1 MRFIILLMVLVGYLQ
16 ANSKEAL
23 LIGNS
28 DYRYI
33 TDLQNPKTSIQKL
46 ERALKKLD
54 FHVTT
59 LYNLD
64 AENLSAEVERFR
76 DRLSSNSIGFF
87 YYSGHG
93 CQLNHQSYLIP
104 TNVDTKKASKI
115 KYHALGVGELLDILS
130 SANNRVNMLFLDACR
145 DVPVGSRGGTKGLG
159 QISVTPKGTLVVY
172 ATEAGKV
179 AEDSTLF
186 ISELTKTILKP
197 NKKVWEIGNHLSNTI
212 ASKTNDRQIPEM
224 FSKRLPSGLVL
235 LRGERRE
242 VEEVVAPTSEPIS
255 SFKWI
260 TPTTKKATWKKAKQ
274 ICKENG
280 ARLPT
285 IEELRK
291 VIIDCGGI
299 NNQVFFGEE
308 SSKNLENSNYQSC
321 YKKKGFTSKGY
332 WSSTT
337 DASDSSNAWFVGFYY
352 GYDGWFAKGN
362 ESHVRCVRG

>member
-1 MRFIILLMVLVGYLQ
+1 MVIVGYLQ
-16 ANSKEAL
+16 ADSKEAL

-33 TDLQNPKTSIQKL
+33 TNLQNPKTSIQKL

-93 CQLNHQSYLIP
+93 CQLNHQSYLVP

-115 KYHALGVGELLDILS
+115 KYHALGVGELLDMLD

-145 DVPVGSRGGTKGLG
+145 DVPVGSKGGTKGLG

-179 AEDSTLF
+179 AEDSNLIF
-186 ISELTKTILKP
+186 
-197 NKKVWEIGNHLSNTI
+197 
-212 ASKTNDRQIPEM
+212 
-224 FSKRLPSGLVL
+224 
-235 LRGERRE
+235 
-242 VEEVVAPTSEPIS
+242 
-255 SFKWI
+255 
-260 TPTTKKATWKKAKQ
+260 
-274 ICKENG
+274 
-280 ARLPT
+280 
-285 IEELRK
+285 
-291 VIIDCGGI
+291 
-299 NNQVFFGEE
+299 VF
-308 SSKNLENSNYQSC
+308 
-321 YKKKGFTSKGY
+321 
-332 WSSTT
+332 
-337 DASDSSNAWFVGFYY
+337 
-352 GYDGWFAKGN
+352 
-362 ESHVRCVRG
+362 